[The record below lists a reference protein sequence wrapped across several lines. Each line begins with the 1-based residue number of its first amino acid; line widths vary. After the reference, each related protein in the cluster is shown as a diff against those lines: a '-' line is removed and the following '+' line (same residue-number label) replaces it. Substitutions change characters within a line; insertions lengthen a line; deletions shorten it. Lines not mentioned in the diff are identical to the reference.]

1 MQLHKIVYWYMSLP
15 VSAILNSPTQLDS
28 NLREILCSGNTHEA
42 AVYKILGNT
51 REKVLG
57 KVGSFRALC
66 TCWKWISALLHPCCG
81 GPAPAAKL
89 LAPLP
94 GSLFCQ
100 PRKLTFPLLFAWV
113 FRKGSWS
120 GTWGKGRP
128 SGEKKRKKKTHK
140 TKSTKL
146 TTKTTNFKRGMKLW
160 GAIVIALSHWFKR
173 IILGKM
179 FAIQLRAIP

>member
-1 MQLHKIVYWYMSLP
+1 MSLP

-28 NLREILCSGNTHEA
+28 NLREIPRGGNPREA

-57 KVGSFRALC
+57 KVGSFRALG
-66 TCWKWISALLHPCCG
+66 TCWQWISAPLHPCCG

-89 LAPLP
+89 FAPLP
-94 GSLFCQ
+94 GSLSCQ
-100 PRKLTFPLLFAWV
+100 PRKLTFLLLFAWA

-128 SGEKKRKKKTHK
+128 SGEKKTKDK

>member
-1 MQLHKIVYWYMSLP
+1 MSLP
-15 VSAILNSPTQLDS
+15 VSAMLNLPTQLDS
-28 NLREILCSGNTHEA
+28 NLREIPCGGNPHEA

-57 KVGSFRALC
+57 KVGSFIDLC
-66 TCWKWISALLHPCCG
+66 TCWKWISAPLHPCCG
-81 GPAPAAKL
+81 GSAPAAKL

-94 GSLFCQ
+94 GSLSCQ
-100 PRKLTFPLLFAWV
+100 PWKLTFPLLFAWV

-128 SGEKKRKKKTHK
+128 SGERKRKKKPHK

-146 TTKTTNFKRGMKLW
+146 TTKTINFKRGMKLW
-160 GAIVIALSHWFKR
+160 GAIEIA
-173 IILGKM
+173 
-179 FAIQLRAIP
+179 